1 MEDTFEEQLF
11 REIECTN
18 KKHRIIK
25 SDEAEI
31 VGKTKISFEENDNEK
46 VKIILKKDADDTI
59 KELKFVCSCGETKAI
74 ILDYEQ

>member
-1 MEDTFEEQLF
+1 MEEIFEEQLF
-11 REIECTN
+11 REIESTN
-18 KKHRIIK
+18 KKNRIIK
-25 SDEAEI
+25 SGEAQI
-31 VGKTKISFEENDNEK
+31 VGKTKISFEENENER